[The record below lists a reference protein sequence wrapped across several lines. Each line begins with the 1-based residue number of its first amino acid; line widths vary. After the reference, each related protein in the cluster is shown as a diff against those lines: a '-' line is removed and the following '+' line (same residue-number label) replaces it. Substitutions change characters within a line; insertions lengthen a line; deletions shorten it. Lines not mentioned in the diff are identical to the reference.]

1 MTKRADTS
9 KEAAAKE
16 PAGAATAVEMLKGL
30 IEVPQPEA
38 SLLLEAG
45 YLYME
50 MGKHGEAADVFA
62 GVAALL
68 PHSDVPLVAL
78 GNLEFSQGRFQRAL
92 KHHQEA
98 LKVKPK
104 SALAQAHV
112 GESLLWLKKTSDGVK
127 ALKKAI
133 EMEPGGMPASF
144 ARALLEAHEAGT
156 LVR

>member
-1 MTKRADTS
+1 MPDNADTS
-9 KEAAAKE
+9 RDA
-16 PAGAATAVEMLKGL
+16 AGATVELLKGL

-45 YLYME
+45 YLYLE
-50 MGKHGEAADVFA
+50 MGKPKEAADVFA

-98 LKVKPK
+98 LKLKPK

-112 GESLLWLKKTSDGVK
+112 GEALLWLNKTTDGVR

-133 EMEPGGMPASF
+133 EMEPDGMPASF

-156 LVR
+156 LAR

>member
-1 MTKRADTS
+1 MTENADTS
-9 KEAAAKE
+9 RDAAGT
-16 PAGAATAVEMLKGL
+16 GAAVEMLKGL

-50 MGKHGEAADVFA
+50 MGKPKEAGDVFA

-68 PHSDVPLVAL
+68 PHSDVPHVAL
-78 GNLEFSQGRFQRAL
+78 GNLEFAQGHFQRAL

-98 LKVKPK
+98 LKLKPK
-104 SALAQAHV
+104 SALAQAHI
-112 GESLLWLKKTSDGVK
+112 GEALLWLKKTDDGVK
-127 ALKKAI
+127 ALKAAI
-133 EMEPGGMPASF
+133 AMEPDGMPASF

-156 LVR
+156 LTR

>member
-1 MTKRADTS
+1 MTDGTDTQG
-9 KEAAAKE
+9 
-16 PAGAATAVEMLKGL
+16 GAEGPGTSVELLKGI

-50 MGKHGEAADVFA
+50 MGKQKEAAEVFA

-78 GNLEFSQGRFQRAL
+78 GNLEFAQGHFQRAL
-92 KHHQEA
+92 KQHQEA
-98 LKVKPK
+98 LKLKPR
-104 SALAQAHV
+104 SALAQAHI
-112 GESLLWLKKTSDGVK
+112 GEALLWLKKTDDGVK
-127 ALKKAI
+127 ALKAAI

-156 LVR
+156 LTR